1 MKKFDKYTIYIS
13 IRILI
18 DKRNKL
24 LLKSIIDYFDPR
36 FTKIELDIS
45 SLKTDISTINKYISS
60 ESKVKEITANK
71 LVEDFFNKNNI
82 NYKRLSWK
90 YVYNR
95 NGKEVTDLDGC
106 YIINSK
112 PINSMFSIDN
122 ISIINEQAILDILQT
137 NKTSTTLYTPI
148 SRLVIIIKK

>member
-1 MKKFDKYTIYIS
+1 M
-13 IRILI
+13 

-36 FTKIELDIS
+36 FTKIESDIL
-45 SLKTDISTINKYISS
+45 SLKTDILSLKTDVSTINKYIST

-106 YIINSK
+106 YIITKYN
-112 PINSMFSIDN
+112 N
-122 ISIINEQAILDILQT
+122 IINILKLNRQIE
-137 NKTSTTLYTPI
+137 
-148 SRLVIIIKK
+148 

>member
-1 MKKFDKYTIYIS
+1 M
-13 IRILI
+13 

-45 SLKTDISTINKYISS
+45 SLKTDISTINKYIST

-112 PINSMFSIDN
+112 QINSMFSIDN

>member
-1 MKKFDKYTIYIS
+1 M
-13 IRILI
+13 

-36 FTKIELDIS
+36 FTKIESDIL
-45 SLKTDISTINKYISS
+45 SLKTDILSLKTDVSTINKYIST

-82 NYKRLSWK
+82 NYKKLSWK

>member
-82 NYKRLSWK
+82 NYKKLSWK

>member
-1 MKKFDKYTIYIS
+1 M
-13 IRILI
+13 

-82 NYKRLSWK
+82 NYKKLSWK